1 MVDSK
6 DLKNYISSK
15 NSIIPLNSNQNI
27 YGILGNKYILIN
39 KIGKGLSSRVYSG
52 KKIEN
57 SSTSKKIPFAF
68 KICKKKYDQK
78 MFIEEGH
85 IFKKLPISTNIIKY
99 IDSGKE
105 ILVKKKNQKSTQV
118 LYHIFEYIDHGILY
132 NYIDIEKNLKG
143 FGEIIGRIIFKQ
155 ILNAVEICH
164 KNGVAHQD
172 IKLENIIV
180 SSNYNFKLIDFGFSI
195 DIFQNNHELR
205 FSKYGTSGYF
215 PPEIY
220 LNKDID
226 PIKSD
231 IFALGVT
238 LFIIICGY
246 KPFNNAK
253 RTDNYYKKIYRK
265 NYDSYWNEFP
275 FNTNDLSKSFK
286 DMIIRFFNANISER
300 IKSIEEIKNEKWMQE
315 CKMDYEKEREI
326 LKIEMEKRKKKLDDI
341 NEKIIYNNC
350 NDNTA

>member
-85 IFKKLPISTNIIKY
+85 ILKKLPNSANIIKY

-105 ILVKKKNQKSTQV
+105 ILVKKKNKKSTQV

-132 NYIDIEKNLKG
+132 NYIDIEKNVKG

-164 KNGVAHQD
+164 K
-172 IKLENIIV
+172 
-180 SSNYNFKLIDFGFSI
+180 
-195 DIFQNNHELR
+195 
-205 FSKYGTSGYF
+205 
-215 PPEIY
+215 
-220 LNKDID
+220 
-226 PIKSD
+226 
-231 IFALGVT
+231 
-238 LFIIICGY
+238 
-246 KPFNNAK
+246 
-253 RTDNYYKKIYRK
+253 
-265 NYDSYWNEFP
+265 
-275 FNTNDLSKSFK
+275 
-286 DMIIRFFNANISER
+286 
-300 IKSIEEIKNEKWMQE
+300 
-315 CKMDYEKEREI
+315 
-326 LKIEMEKRKKKLDDI
+326 
-341 NEKIIYNNC
+341 
-350 NDNTA
+350 

>member
-57 SSTSKKIPFAF
+57 SSQLKKIIIPYAF

-85 IFKKLPISTNIIKY
+85 IFKKLPYSSNIIKY

-105 ILVKKKNQKSTQV
+105 ILIKKKNEKSTQV
-118 LYHIFEYIDHGILY
+118 LYHIFEYIDNGILY

-164 KNGVAHQD
+164 KHGVSHQD

-180 SSNYNFKLIDFGFSI
+180 SSNYNVKLIDFGFSI

-220 LNKDID
+220 LNKEID

-231 IFALGVT
+231 IFALGVC
-238 LFIIICGY
+238 LFIIVTGF
-246 KPFNNAK
+246 KPFNNSK
-253 RTDNYYKKIYRK
+253 RTDNFYKKIYRK
-265 NYDSYWNEFP
+265 NYDNYWNDLP
-275 FNTNDLSKSFK
+275 FNTSDLSKSFK
-286 DMIIRFFNANISER
+286 DIIIKFFNVNIHER
-300 IKSIEEIKNEKWMQE
+300 IKNIEDIRNEKWIQE
-315 CKMDYEKEREI
+315 GKIDCEKEREI
-326 LKIEMEKRKKKLDDI
+326 LKCEMEKRRKKLDDF
-341 NEKIIYNNC
+341 K
-350 NDNTA
+350 